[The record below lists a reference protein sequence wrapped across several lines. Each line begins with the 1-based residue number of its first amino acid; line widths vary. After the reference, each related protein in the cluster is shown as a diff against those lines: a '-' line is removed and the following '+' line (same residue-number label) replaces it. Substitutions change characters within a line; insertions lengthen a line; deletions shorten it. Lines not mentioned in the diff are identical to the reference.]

1 MTTEEPTPKHIDSG
15 TGIDLALDPNLIT
28 LALNS
33 NSNSNIH
40 SPSSDEPIPGSAE
53 KVGTNA
59 HLEGDELESSTKKDN
74 DKRLKF
80 LKSKDSLVSNP
91 HEIYGSMPLEQLIPI
106 ILRQRGPGFK
116 FVDLNEKE
124 LQNEINQRDNNNKNI
139 NDDSSY
145 SNQEKDGNAADEGEQ
160 VGEDFME
167 VDYEDK
173 NDSVNPQNETEHQAN
188 ENGETDDDVE
198 TVMTQEQFVK
208 RRREMVEHINLA
220 MNESSLALEFVSL
233 LLSSVKESTGMSSM
247 SPFLRKVVKPSSLN
261 SDKIPYE
268 APTKK
273 EYIELDVLNKGW
285 KLQSLNESKD
295 LLRESFNK
303 LVSILQHE
311 HDYWN
316 KIMQNISNK
325 DVIFKIRDRSSGQK
339 LLAIKYG
346 YEDSGSTYRHDRG
359 IANIRNNVESQNLD
373 LIPHSSSVVKAT
385 NFLHSVKKFLRVR
398 IFTKIE
404 SEDDYILSGES
415 ITDGDGENNETEL
428 KDIRKQ
434 IQVLKKIIFEKE
446 LMYQI
451 KKECVLLISYGVSIE
466 NENKVIIELPNE
478 KFEIELLSLDDDSI
492 VNHEQDLPKIND
504 KRANLMLVML
514 RLLLV
519 VIFKKTLRSRIGSP
533 RRMTNLKVDDDILLI
548 RPILGKIRFANYK
561 LLLKKIIKDYVLDII
576 PGSSITETEVKR
588 EEFQENENIDD
599 ENITRLNSEIRA
611 FDKLLN
617 VPKRELKI
625 NLSPSDHKNPNLS
638 LTLESPNYC
647 NALIHIKF
655 EDTSEANT
663 VSFDTTFSDFKEVED
678 FLHFI
683 VAEFIQY
690 KKV

>member
-1 MTTEEPTPKHIDSG
+1 MTTEEAAVDSK
-15 TGIDLALDPNLIT
+15 TGIKLALDPNLIT
-28 LALNS
+28 LALGSNPNS
-33 NSNSNIH
+33 NLH
-40 SPSSDEPIPGSAE
+40 SPTSGEPVSESAGKPDASS
-53 KVGTNA
+53 
-59 HLEGDELESSTKKDN
+59 HLEGDEVENKTKKDN

-80 LKSKDSLVSNP
+80 LKNKDSLVSNP

-124 LQNEINQRDNNNKNI
+124 LQNEISQLDNN
-139 NDDSSY
+139 
-145 SNQEKDGNAADEGEQ
+145 SNTSRNNEKEDTNATNEEVQ

-173 NDSVNPQNETEHQAN
+173 DDAGNLKNETEHNAN
-188 ENGETDDDVE
+188 ENGDTDNTVE
-198 TVMTQEQFVK
+198 TIMTQEQFVK
-208 RRREMVEHINLA
+208 RRRDMLEHINLA

-233 LLSSVKESTGMSSM
+233 LLSGVKESTGISSM

-261 SDKIPYE
+261 SEKIPYE
-268 APTKK
+268 VPTKK
-273 EYIELDVLNKGW
+273 EYIELDILNKGW

-295 LLRESFNK
+295 LLRGSFNN
-303 LVSILQHE
+303 LSSILKNE

-316 KIMQNISNK
+316 KIMQNISNR

-359 IANIRNNVESQNLD
+359 IANIRNNIESQNLD
-373 LIPHSSSVVKAT
+373 LIPHSNSVVKGT
-385 NFLHSVKKFLRVR
+385 DFLHSVKKFLRIR

-415 ITDGDGENNETEL
+415 VMDRDGENEETEVTN
-428 KDIRKQ
+428 IRNQ
-434 IQVLKKIIFEKE
+434 IQILKKIIFEKE

-451 KKECVLLISYGVSIE
+451 KKECALLISYGVSIE

-478 KFEIELLSLDDDSI
+478 KYEIELLSLDDDSI

-504 KRANLMLVML
+504 KRANLMLIML

-519 VIFKKTLRSRIGSP
+519 VMFKKTLLSRISSP
-533 RRMTNLKVDDDILLI
+533 HRLINLNVDDDILII
-548 RPILGKIRFANYK
+548 RPILGKVRFANYK
-561 LLLKKIIKDYVLDII
+561 LLLKKIIKDYVLDIV
-576 PGSSITETEVKR
+576 PGSSITEAEVKR
-588 EEFQENENIDD
+588 EELQENKNIDD
-599 ENITRLNSEIRA
+599 ENITTLYKEIRA

-617 VPKRELKI
+617 IPKRELKI
-625 NLSPSDHKNPNLS
+625 NLPLSEHKTPSLS
-638 LTLESPNYC
+638 LILESPNYC

-655 EDTSEANT
+655 EDSAEANA
-663 VSFDTTFSDFKEVED
+663 VAFNTTFSDFKEVED

-683 VAEFIQY
+683 VAEFVQQ
-690 KKV
+690 KKM

>member
-1 MTTEEPTPKHIDSG
+1 MTTQEPTSEHTSSEI
-15 TGIDLALDPNLIT
+15 GIKLALDPNLIT
-28 LALNS
+28 LALSSNPNS
-33 NSNSNIH
+33 NLH
-40 SPSSDEPIPGSAE
+40 SPTSDEPIPESAG
-53 KVGTNA
+53 KVDVDA
-59 HLEGDELESSTKKDN
+59 QLEGDEVENKTKKDN

-116 FVDLNEKE
+116 FVDMNEKE
-124 LQNEINQRDNNNKNI
+124 LENEINQRDD
-139 NDDSSY
+139 NDNDIC
-145 SNQEKDGNAADEGEQ
+145 SNEKEDTDAVKEDAQ
-160 VGEDFME
+160 VEEDFME

-173 NDSVNPQNETEHQAN
+173 NDVANPQNETEHKTN
-188 ENGETDDDVE
+188 ESGETDENVA
-198 TVMTQEQFVK
+198 TVITQEQFVK
-208 RRREMVEHINLA
+208 RRRDMVEHINLA

-233 LLSSVKESTGMSSM
+233 LLSGVKESTGMSSM

-273 EYIELDVLNKGW
+273 EYIELDILNKGW

-295 LLRESFNK
+295 LLRGSFNK
-303 LVSILQHE
+303 LSYILQNE

-359 IANIRNNVESQNLD
+359 IANIKNNIESQNLD
-373 LIPHSSSVVKAT
+373 LIPHSSSVVKGT
-385 NFLHSVKKFLRVR
+385 DFLHSVKKFLRVR

-415 ITDGDGENNETEL
+415 VMDGEGKNGEPEI

-446 LMYQI
+446 LMYQV
-451 KKECVLLISYGVSIE
+451 KKECALLISYGVSIE

-519 VIFKKTLRSRIGSP
+519 VIFKKALRSRISSP
-533 RRMTNLKVDDDILLI
+533 HRVTNLKVDDDILLI
-548 RPILGKIRFANYK
+548 RPILGKVRFANYK

-576 PGSSITETEVKR
+576 PGSTIVEKEVKR
-588 EEFQENENIDD
+588 EESHENENIED
-599 ENITRLNSEIRA
+599 ENITRLNKEIRA

-617 VPKRELKI
+617 VPKRELEIKLP
-625 NLSPSDHKNPNLS
+625 LSMHNCPCLS
-638 LTLESPNYC
+638 LMLESPNYC

-655 EDTSEANT
+655 EDNAGANAVAFNT
-663 VSFDTTFSDFKEVED
+663 IFSDFKEVED

-683 VAEFIQY
+683 VAEFIQQ
-690 KKV
+690 KNV

>member
-1 MTTEEPTPKHIDSG
+1 MTTEEPAPKQSDSEI
-15 TGIDLALDPNLIT
+15 GIKLALDPNLIT
-28 LALNS
+28 LALSS
-33 NSNSNIH
+33 NSNSNLH
-40 SPSSDEPIPGSAE
+40 SPASDEPVPKSEE
-53 KVGTNA
+53 KVDANA
-59 HLEGDELESSTKKDN
+59 HLEGDEVENKTKKDN
-74 DKRLKF
+74 DERLKF
-80 LKSKDSLVSNP
+80 LKNKNSLVSNP

-124 LQNEINQRDNNNKNI
+124 LQNETNQRDDDDA
-139 NDDSSY
+139 DDSS
-145 SNQEKDGNAADEGEQ
+145 NNEKKNGNAEDENVQ
-160 VGEDFME
+160 VGEDFMD

-173 NDSVNPQNETEHQAN
+173 DDSLNLLNEAEHKTN
-188 ENGETDDDVE
+188 ENGEADDNVE
-198 TVMTQEQFVK
+198 TMMTQEQFVK
-208 RRREMVEHINLA
+208 RRKDMVEHINLA

-268 APTKK
+268 PPTK
-273 EYIELDVLNKGW
+273 EEFIELDILNKGW
-285 KLQSLNESKD
+285 KLQSLNDSKD
-295 LLRESFNK
+295 LLRKSFNK
-303 LVSILQHE
+303 LSFILQNE

-359 IANIRNNVESQNLD
+359 IANIRNNIESQNLD
-373 LIPHSSSVVKAT
+373 LIPHSSSAVKST
-385 NFLHSVKKFLRVR
+385 DFLHSVKKFLRVR

-415 ITDGDGENNETEL
+415 IMDGDGDNDEAEA

-434 IQVLKKIIFEKE
+434 IQILKKIIFEKE
-446 LMYQI
+446 LMYQL
-451 KKECVLLISYGVSIE
+451 KKECGLLISYGVSIE

-478 KFEIELLSLDDDSI
+478 KFEIELLTLDDDSI

-519 VIFKKTLRSRIGSP
+519 VMFKKTLRSRVSSP
-533 RRMTNLKVDDDILLI
+533 QRVTNLKVDNDVLLI
-548 RPILGKIRFANYK
+548 RPILGKVRFANYK
-561 LLLKKIIKDYVLDII
+561 LLLKKIIKDYVLDIL
-576 PGSSITETEVKR
+576 PGSSITETEFKR
-588 EEFQENENIDD
+588 EESQGNENIDD
-599 ENITRLNSEIRA
+599 ENITRLNKEIRA
-611 FDKLLN
+611 FDKLLT
-617 VPKRELKI
+617 VPKRELEI
-625 NLSPSDHKNPNLS
+625 NLPPSEHKSPRLS
-638 LTLESPNYC
+638 LILESPNYC

-655 EDTSEANT
+655 EDTSEANA
-663 VSFDTTFSDFKEVED
+663 VAFDTTFSDFKEVED

-683 VAEFIQY
+683 VAEFIQQ
-690 KKV
+690 KKI

>member
-1 MTTEEPTPKHIDSG
+1 MTTEDPDSNHLSSE
-15 TGIDLALDPNLIT
+15 TGIKLALDPNLIT
-28 LALNS
+28 LALSSNPNS
-33 NSNSNIH
+33 SLH
-40 SPSSDEPIPGSAE
+40 SPTSDEPVPESTGKADTSIR
-53 KVGTNA
+53 
-59 HLEGDELESSTKKDN
+59 LEGDELENKTKKDN
-74 DKRLKF
+74 DKNLKF
-80 LKSKDSLVSNP
+80 LKNKDSLVSNP

-124 LQNEINQRDNNNKNI
+124 LQNEIKQLGS
-139 NDDSSY
+139 DSSDGHN
-145 SNQEKDGNAADEGEQ
+145 SEKKDTDGADENVQ
-160 VGEDFME
+160 IGEDFME

-173 NDSVNPQNETEHQAN
+173 DNPVDSRNETDHKTN
-188 ENGETDDDVE
+188 ENGETDDNIE

-208 RRREMVEHINLA
+208 RRRDMLEHINLA

-261 SDKIPYE
+261 SDKIPYV

-273 EYIELDVLNKGW
+273 EYIELDILNKGW

-295 LLRESFNK
+295 LLRASFNK
-303 LVSILQHE
+303 LSSILQNE

-316 KIMQNISNK
+316 KIMQSISNK
-325 DVIFKIRDRSSGQK
+325 DVIFKIRDRTSGQK

-346 YEDSGSTYRHDRG
+346 YEDSGSTYKHDRG
-359 IANIRNNVESQNLD
+359 IANIRNNIESQNLD
-373 LIPHSSSVVKAT
+373 LIPHSSSVFKGTDFV
-385 NFLHSVKKFLRVR
+385 HSVKKFLRVR

-415 ITDGDGENNETEL
+415 VMDRDSESEEAET

-434 IQVLKKIIFEKE
+434 IQLLKKIIFEKE

-451 KKECVLLISYGVSIE
+451 KKECALLISYGVSIE

-504 KRANLMLVML
+504 KRANLILVML

-519 VIFKKTLRSRIGSP
+519 VIFKKTLRSRISSP
-533 RRMTNLKVDDDILLI
+533 HGLINLNVDDDILII
-548 RPILGKIRFANYK
+548 RPILGKVRFANYK
-561 LLLKKIIKDYVLDII
+561 LLLKKIIKDYVLDIV
-576 PGSSITETEVKR
+576 PGSSITETEVER
-588 EEFQENENIDD
+588 EQPQENKNIDD
-599 ENITRLNSEIRA
+599 ENITKLNKEIRA

-617 VPKRELKI
+617 IPRRELKI
-625 NLSPSDHKNPNLS
+625 NLPLTEHKSPNLS
-638 LTLESPNYC
+638 LMLESPNYC

-655 EDTSEANT
+655 AAGTEANA

-683 VAEFIQY
+683 VAEYIQQ